1 MTSFRT
7 VLGIESSCDET
18 AVAVVENG
26 CTIRS
31 SLIWTQVREHA
42 KYGGIV
48 PEIASR
54 LHLNEIFPLI
64 DGALEQAGMTLDEL
78 DGLAVTRAPGLIGA
92 LLVGTS
98 VAKAISYATK
108 KPLIGVNHLHGHLI
122 AGRLCDPPCEY
133 PHVGLVVSGGHT
145 ALYDARSPLDYRLLG
160 QTRDDAAGEAFDKT
174 AKLTGLGYPGGKAL
188 QDRAKGGDPQRYP
201 LPRAMLK
208 KDNLDFSF
216 SGLKTA
222 VRRIVEEDPEY
233 NLTDLAASFQQ
244 AVAEVL
250 VLKAG
255 KALAKTGY
263 SRLVISGGV
272 AANARLREEAADYCR
287 NHGFA
292 LTIPPLDLC
301 TDNAAMIACAGWHRL
316 MAGERSGLDLDA
328 RAGQAQ
334 F

>member
-1 MTSFRT
+1 MTSFRY
-7 VLGIESSCDET
+7 VMGIESSCDET
-18 AVAVVENG
+18 AVSVVEDG

-31 SLIWTQVREHA
+31 SLIWSQIKEHA

-64 DGALEQAGMTLDEL
+64 DGALENAGLTLDDI
-78 DGLAVTRAPGLIGA
+78 DGIAVTRAPGLIGA
-92 LLVGTS
+92 LLVGMS
-98 VAKAISYATK
+98 VAKAIAFATN

-122 AGRLCDPPCEY
+122 AGRLCEPPCEY

-145 ALYDARSPLDYRLLG
+145 ALYDARDPLEYHLLG

-188 QDRAKGGDPQRYP
+188 QDQAKGGDPERYA

-208 KDNLDFSF
+208 KNNLDFSF

-222 VRRIVEEDPEY
+222 VRRIVEEQPDY
-233 NLTDLAASFQQ
+233 DLSDLAASFQQ

-263 SRLVISGGV
+263 SRLVFSGGV
-272 AANARLREEAADYCR
+272 AANAKLREEAAAYCKR
-287 NHGFA
+287 HGYA
-292 LTIPPLDLC
+292 LTIPPFDLC
-301 TDNAAMIACAGWHRL
+301 TDNAAMIACVGWHRL
-316 MAGERSGLDLDA
+316 MAGERSDLTLDA